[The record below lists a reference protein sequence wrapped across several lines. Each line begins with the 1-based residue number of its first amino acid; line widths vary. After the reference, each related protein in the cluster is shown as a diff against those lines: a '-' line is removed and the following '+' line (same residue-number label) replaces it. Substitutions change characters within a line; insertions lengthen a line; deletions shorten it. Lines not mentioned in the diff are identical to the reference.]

1 MAQVT
6 PRTTDEGQSV
16 KRSCIPPNGTVL
28 TLGSGNISNVVSG
41 TLSGHHILKVGGKVS
56 GTMPLEQIVEQ
67 DGVVCLGCVSR
78 KIKLLDAVG
87 VNLLGPGADMPVL

>member
-1 MAQVT
+1 M
-6 PRTTDEGQSV
+6 
-16 KRSCIPPNGTVL
+16 L

-41 TLSGHHILKVGGKVS
+41 TLSGGHHILKVGGKVS
-56 GTMPLEQIVEQ
+56 GTVPLEQIVEQ

-87 VNLLGPGADMPVL
+87 VNLPGPGADMPVL